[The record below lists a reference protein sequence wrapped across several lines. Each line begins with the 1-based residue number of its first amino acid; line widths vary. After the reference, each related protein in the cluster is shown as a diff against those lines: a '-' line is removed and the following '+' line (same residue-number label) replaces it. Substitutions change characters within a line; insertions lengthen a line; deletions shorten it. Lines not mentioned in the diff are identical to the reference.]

1 MYSLSAYVCV
11 CLDMFILQ
19 EEKRFLE
26 PGSRVGHQGGLY
38 QGGAR
43 TGGAGGQHFGEATVP
58 VVSE

>member
-1 MYSLSAYVCV
+1 
-11 CLDMFILQ
+11 MFILQ